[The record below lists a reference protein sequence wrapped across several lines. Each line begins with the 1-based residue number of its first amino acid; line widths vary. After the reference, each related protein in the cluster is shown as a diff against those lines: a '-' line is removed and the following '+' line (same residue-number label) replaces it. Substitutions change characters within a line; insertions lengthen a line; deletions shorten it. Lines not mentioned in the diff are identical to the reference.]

1 MKIELVKPSIEMKTM
16 ILEFIS
22 EFKEHKEDII
32 NGSCGLTRYKDYF
45 EWIQYIRQVEEG
57 LIPDRI
63 SSSTF
68 IAIDKVSKSLIGII
82 DIRHY
87 LNEEHF
93 YSGHIGYSIRPTLR
107 GKGYGIRILELGI
120 EKAKELNIKKLLLS
134 CKKSN
139 IASQKVIERNGGV
152 LEKEILDEG
161 EVYLVYWIGV

>member
-1 MKIELVKPSIEMKTM
+1 MKIELVKPSLEMETM

-22 EFKEHKEDII
+22 EFKENNEDFI
-32 NGSCGLTRYKDYF
+32 NGSCGLTRYENYC
-45 EWIQYIRQVEEG
+45 EWVQYTRKVEEG
-57 LIPDRI
+57 LIPDRV

-68 IAIDKVSKSLIGII
+68 IAIDKITKSLIGII

-120 EKAKELNIKKLLLS
+120 EKAKELNIEKLLLS

-139 IASQKVIERNGGV
+139 IASQKVIERNGGI